1 MNISIKGKLHK
12 VYSGWAVEIPLLD
25 YVIKEDRPLLCL
37 KKLEEKV
44 REELQDKE
52 LKCFFKIDD
61 SGIFYLITAQ
71 TPELIQ
77 YIADKMVDLNMVSV
91 ESNLAD

>member
-12 VYSGWAVEIPLLD
+12 VYSGWALEIPLLD
-25 YVIKEDRPLLCL
+25 YVIKEARPLLCL
-37 KKLEEKV
+37 KELEIKV
-44 REELQDKE
+44 CEEIQDQN

-71 TPELIQ
+71 TPEFIE
-77 YIADKMVDLNMVSV
+77 YIADKMVDLSAIKI
-91 ESNLAD
+91 ETNLDE